1 MKRRQQIGL
10 VTKPLPQQAEPD
22 LNFEN
27 HDTLYHT
34 HGLHPFAAR
43 CPPQLARWAIEEFTR
58 PGDTIL
64 DPMVGS
70 GTTMVEARLLGR
82 HCYGIDID
90 PLARLISKVKSTPL
104 PLEELQAAAELLLKR
119 CEKER
124 SGLKRAGSQDVATG
138 EATGPVAFPQLP
150 NLDYWFLSRVRQ
162 DLTLLK
168 RSIAEL
174 DTSSD
179 IKDFFYVGLSSL
191 IVAKKSVANARD
203 VSHSRHHYFKHESDP
218 DVLRLY
224 RRRLTRMMLMMRD
237 FVNECNKAENR
248 AIQTLVNG
256 IDARAVG
263 LPDNSVDLIFTSPPY
278 CNAIDYP
285 RAHRFSVA
293 WLSDILNTTVAAY
306 TELGKEYIG
315 TERRSRMPDQEEGGD
330 SIDIPLIRDITSSVK
345 TQDKVKGRVVLS
357 YFIDMFEVLKEML
370 RVLKPEKRLVLV
382 VCPSHL
388 RKIEVPSHKVFIEM
402 GKHLRFQGE
411 YFLDCERLVERTMDD
426 GRRLL
431 PYMREAFGERMRTEF
446 VIVLR
451 KVNHRI

>member
-1 MKRRQQIGL
+1 MIKTEDIEVSAKKVVQ
-10 VTKPLPQQAEPD
+10 VED
-22 LNFEN
+22 LNLNFVN
-27 HDTLYHT
+27 HDTLYAT

-43 CPPQLARWAIEEFTR
+43 CPPQLAHWAIEKYTNPR
-58 PGDTIL
+58 DTIL

-70 GTTMVEARLLGR
+70 GTTMVEARVLGR
-82 HCYGIDID
+82 HCFGIEID

-104 PLEELQAAAELLLKR
+104 PLDKLQAATDLLLKDFER
-119 CEKER
+119 EKN
-124 SGLKRAGSQDVATG
+124 SQKTTNSKDVSTGAT
-138 EATGPVAFPQLP
+138 TSPVDFPQLP
-150 NLDYWFLSRVRQ
+150 NLDYWFLPEVQQ

-168 RSIAEL
+168 RSIAKL

-179 IKDFFYVGLSSL
+179 IKDFFYVGFSSL

-203 VSHSRHHYFKHESDP
+203 VSHSRHHYFKHESAP
-218 DVLRLY
+218 DVLGLY
-224 RRRLTRMMLMMRD
+224 RRRLIRMQLMMRD
-237 FVNECNKAENR
+237 FVKECNKEKNR
-248 AIQTLVNG
+248 PTETLITG
-256 IDARAVG
+256 TDARVVG

-293 WLSDILNTTVAAY
+293 WLADILNTSLTAY
-306 TELGKEYIG
+306 AELGKEYIG
-315 TERRSRMPDQEEGGD
+315 TERGTRIPDKEGKGD
-330 SIDIPLIRDITSSVK
+330 LKDIPLIKEIIASVE
-345 TQDKVKGRVVLS
+345 TQDKVKGKIVVR
-357 YFIDMFEVLKEML
+357 YFKDMFDVIKEMG

-402 GKHLRFQGE
+402 GKHLRFPGE
-411 YFLDCERLVERTMDD
+411 YFFKCELLVERTIDD

-431 PYMREAFGERMRTEF
+431 PYMREAFGERMRTEY

-451 KVNHRI
+451 KTT